1 MREPARAT
9 ERFLVTGALGCI
21 GAWTVRALLDEGVSV
36 VAFDK
41 SEDVHR
47 LRLLLEPDEL
57 AALTI
62 VRGDITSLASIEAAL
77 DDHAI
82 THVVH
87 LAALQVP
94 FCRAD
99 PPLGALVNVVG
110 TVNVFEAVKRRREA
124 IRGLVYTSSVGM
136 FDAGDADPIDGHLH
150 EDAIAHPNTH
160 YGVYKLAN
168 EGTAHVYWLDDHVPS
183 VGVRPMTV
191 YGPGRDQGMTSG
203 PTRAIL
209 AALVGRPFRIAFG
222 GSTLFQFA
230 PDAAAAIIA
239 AARARPEGSPVFNLT
254 GAAASIDEFV
264 AAVADVIPGADRLI
278 THEPTPLPFPDV
290 IDADGLA
297 AVADV
302 PVTPLADGIRRTI
315 ELFQRRLAGSG
326 LDPDEHGLEPVPVST

>member
-62 VRGDITSLASIEAAL
+62 VRGDITSLASIEAA
-77 DDHAI
+77 
-82 THVVH
+82 
-87 LAALQVP
+87 
-94 FCRAD
+94 
-99 PPLGALVNVVG
+99 
-110 TVNVFEAVKRRREA
+110 
-124 IRGLVYTSSVGM
+124 
-136 FDAGDADPIDGHLH
+136 
-150 EDAIAHPNTH
+150 
-160 YGVYKLAN
+160 
-168 EGTAHVYWLDDHVPS
+168 LDDHVPS